1 MRFGLRREIARL
13 MGHTRRYCTMAVN
26 KRLAL
31 VGATLHEYGVLFRL
45 ADEDEVPQHELAFD
59 AAIDPGAA
67 SRLVRTMADAGLLTT
82 RVDPKDK
89 RQRFVRITA
98 KGRALEQTLTPV
110 VDAAIEP
117 YMCGLTPDEEEQFLV
132 LLQKAHRGMVS
143 LHSDGAPADA
153 RVLPDELRAAPMP
166 KVPKVRAADEG
177 RTKEGR
183 TKLARSKP
191 GRAKA
196 GRTKPGRTNQGRTN
210 QGRTSEG
217 SARPKSAGSSR
228 SKPAAGRPRA
238 KAPTAPKRKVR

>member
-1 MRFGLRREIARL
+1 

-45 ADEDEVPQHELAFD
+45 TDEDEVPQHELAFD

-67 SRLVRTMADAGLLTT
+67 SRLVRTMAEAGLLTT

-117 YMCGLTPDEEEQFLV
+117 YMCGLTPDEEEEFLV
-132 LLQKAHRGMVS
+132 LLQKAHRGMLS
-143 LHSDGAPADA
+143 LHMEGAAVDSRATTEEQRTPSRPEAQTAALAD
-153 RVLPDELRAAPMP
+153 
-166 KVPKVRAADEG
+166 
-177 RTKEGR
+177 TK
-183 TKLARSKP
+183 A

-196 GRTKPGRTNQGRTN
+196 GRAKAGPAKAGPAKAGRTKLVRAKGGRTK
-210 QGRTSEG
+210 QGGTKSARTSD
-217 SARPKSAGSSR
+217 AAVR
-228 SKPAAGRPRA
+228 SKPALGSRA
-238 KAPTAPKRKVR
+238 KSATERPKAKTSTTPKRKVR